1 LHPTDVLYI
10 NCTQNQFCSKQH
22 STHVQ
27 CTTEK
32 FKYDDEGRISPEDKD
47 IDATNEVDIIFNEK
61 ICKKFK
67 SDDEVQIS
75 AEDKDIDAEV
85 DIFLNEK
92 IWKMFCSVTC

>member
-1 LHPTDVLYI
+1 M
-10 NCTQNQFCSKQH
+10 
-22 STHVQ
+22 
-27 CTTEK
+27 
-32 FKYDDEGRISPEDKD
+32 GRISPEDKE
-47 IDATNEVDIIFNEK
+47 IDATNKVDIIFNKK

-92 IWKMFCSVTC
+92 IWKMFCSVTCSEGWY